1 MKKHILRTG
10 ILATTLLSFS
20 AAPLFAGGASPNASD
35 ATATAALCANLGGTV
50 ANSVSGT
57 NSGAGGGGQQG
68 DGNGIKKNPDLQLV
82 PSIQSGPLR

>member
-68 DGNGIKKNPDLQLV
+68 DRNDIKKNPDLQLV
-82 PSIQSGPLR
+82 PSAQSGPLR